1 MQVQINLNPPFEYHL
16 GQEIPKFPFKGD
28 LVVAVDPGKTNMA
41 MVVGTPFGTQL
52 CVLQF
57 RAPGRAYD
65 NSEYCH
71 DFKDFLTHYFADCN
85 IICFGIEKAISKKGM
100 NFHVSSMTL
109 TEIRANLIDL
119 AYTLTGKK
127 PLEVNNWS
135 WKYAILPD
143 GMRSQSEKG
152 SARFLPEVFRAYGN
166 ADVTDS
172 ICIYRYLISHH
183 CTESVIFPNR
193 KEEPLAPYRVYVL
206 PKGSKVAE
214 GARRF
219 NYEPQLSLKD
229 NCTFFSNRTWE
240 KGAALTT
247 VENLTLEDI
256 YTYARGFSQLTSK
269 DPVEVVVVRS
279 S

>member
-1 MQVQINLNPPFEYHL
+1 MQVQINLNAPFEFRT
-16 GQEIPKFPFKGD
+16 GQPVPTFPFTGD
-28 LVVAVDPGKTNMA
+28 LVAAIDPGKTNMA

-71 DFKDFLTHYFADCN
+71 DFKDFLSRYFKGCHFVH
-85 IICFGIEKAISKKGM
+85 FGIEKAISKKGM

-119 AYTLTGKK
+119 AYTLTGNK
-127 PLEVNNWS
+127 PIEINNWS

-152 SARFLPEVFRAYGN
+152 SARFLPNVFAAYGN
-166 ADVTDS
+166 ADVTDA
-172 ICIYRYLISHH
+172 ICMYRYVVQTK
-183 CTESVIFPNR
+183 CGTSVIFPSR
-193 KEEPLAPYRVYVL
+193 AEKPLAPYKVFIV
-206 PKGSKVAE
+206 PKGHRLTTH
-214 GARRF
+214 ARRF
-219 NYEPQLSLKD
+219 NYEPRLSLAD
-229 NCTFFSNRTWE
+229 NCAFYINRTWE
-240 KGAALTT
+240 VGVAT
-247 VENLTLEDI
+247 VQTDALTLEDI
-256 YTYARGFSQLTSK
+256 YAHATGFLSYKGHSA
-269 DPVEVVVVRS
+269 VEVVVVRS